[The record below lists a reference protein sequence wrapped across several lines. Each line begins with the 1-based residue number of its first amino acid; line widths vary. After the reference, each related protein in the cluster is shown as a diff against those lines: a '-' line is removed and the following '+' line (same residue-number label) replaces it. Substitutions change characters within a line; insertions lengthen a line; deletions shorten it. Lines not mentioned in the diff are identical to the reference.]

1 MSKKRVVITGLGA
14 MSPIGKTIDEIWRN
28 VQNGVSGVGPITRFD
43 TTDFHTKIAAEVK
56 DFNPSDYMDRKEA
69 RKMDI
74 FSQFAAAASLTAL
87 QDADLDTSGIEPERL
102 AVILGVGV
110 GGFETTEHSYK
121 ALFDKGPQRVPPLTI
136 PKLISN
142 EGPANVAI
150 LTNAQGPVYA
160 ITTACASG
168 ADAMTTAARW
178 IRDGYGQVAISGG
191 VEAVITQMGVAGFNV
206 LQALSTKYNDQP
218 EKASRPFDADRD
230 GFVIG
235 EGAGILILEEME
247 HALARGAK
255 IYAELVG
262 ASSTCDAY
270 HRTSP
275 HPEGTGAKKA
285 MKLAL
290 DEAGMKPEDID
301 YINAH
306 GTSTRVNDPVETK
319 VIKDVFG
326 DHAYK
331 LAVSSTKSMHGHM
344 VGAGGGMEAI
354 VSSLAIRDQYIPA
367 TINLENPDP
376 ECDLDYVP
384 NKGRSG
390 TVNAVMSNS
399 LGFGGHNA
407 ILILKKFEQ

>member
-1 MSKKRVVITGLGA
+1 
-14 MSPIGKTIDEIWRN
+14 MSPVGNTIDEIWSN
-28 VQNGVSGVGPITRFD
+28 IQNGVSGIDRITRFD
-43 TTDFHTKIAAEVK
+43 ASDFHTKIAAEVK
-56 DFNPSDYMDRKEA
+56 DFNPSDYMDRREA
-69 RKMDI
+69 RKMDV
-74 FSQFAAAASLTAL
+74 FSQFAVAAAVKAL
-87 QDADLDTSGIEPERL
+87 EDAGLETNGIDPERL

-110 GGFETTEHSYK
+110 GGFDTTEHSYK
-121 ALFDKGPQRVPPLTI
+121 ALFDKGPDRVPPLTI

-160 ITTACASG
+160 LTTACASG

-191 VEAVITQMGVAGFNV
+191 VEACITQMGVAGFNV
-206 LQALSTKYNDQP
+206 LQALSTKYNDEP
-218 EKASRPFDADRD
+218 TRASRPFDADRD

-235 EGAGILILEEME
+235 EGAAIVILEEME
-247 HALARGAK
+247 HALARGAT
-255 IYAELVG
+255 IYAELAG
-262 ASSTCDAY
+262 TASTCDAY
-270 HRTSP
+270 HRTAP
-275 HPEGTGAKKA
+275 HPEGTGAIKA
-285 MKLAL
+285 MRLAL
-290 DEAGMKPEDID
+290 DEAGMQPEEID

-319 VIKDVFG
+319 VIKEVFG

-344 VGAGGGMEAI
+344 IGAAGGMEAL
-354 VSSLAIRDQYIPA
+354 VGCLSIRDQYIPA

-384 NKGRSG
+384 NVGRSAP
-390 TVNAVMSNS
+390 VNGVMSNS
-399 LGFGGHNA
+399 LGFGGHNG
-407 ILILKKFEQ
+407 ILVLRKLEK

>member
-1 MSKKRVVITGLGA
+1 MPRRVVITGLGA
-14 MSPIGKTIDEIWRN
+14 MSPIGNKIDEIWEN
-28 VQNGVSGVGPITRFD
+28 TKNGVSGIGPITRFD
-43 TTDFHTKIAAEVK
+43 TTDFQTKIAAEVK
-56 DFNPSDYMDRKEA
+56 DFDPKAYMDRKEA

-74 FSQFAAAASLTAL
+74 FSQFATAASLTAL
-87 QDADLDTSGIEPERL
+87 EDAGLDTSGIDPERL
-102 AVILGVGV
+102 AVILGVGI
-110 GGFETTEHSYK
+110 GGFETTESSYRS
-121 ALFDKGPQRVPPLTI
+121 LFDKGPGRVPPLTI

-191 VEAVITQMGVAGFNV
+191 VEACITQMGIAGFNV
-206 LQALSTKYNDQP
+206 LQALSIKYNDTP
-218 EKASRPFDADRD
+218 EKASRPFDANRD
-230 GFVIG
+230 GFVVG
-235 EGAGILILEEME
+235 EGAGILILEEMD
-247 HALARGAK
+247 HALERGAP

-262 ASSTCDAY
+262 TASTCDAY
-270 HRTSP
+270 HRTAP

-285 MKLAL
+285 MRLAL

-306 GTSTRVNDPVETK
+306 GTSTRVNDPVETA

-344 VGAGGGMEAI
+344 IGAAGGMEAI
-354 VSSLAIRDQYIPA
+354 IGSLAIRDQYIPP
-367 TINLENPDP
+367 TINYETPDP

-384 NKGRSG
+384 NEGRSA
-390 TVNAVMSNS
+390 TVNTVMSNS
-399 LGFGGHNA
+399 LGFGGHNG
-407 ILILKKFEQ
+407 ILVLKKFEK

>member
-1 MSKKRVVITGLGA
+1 MSKRRVVITGLGA
-14 MSPIGKTIDEIWRN
+14 MSPIGKTIDEIWEN
-28 VQNGVSGVGPITRFD
+28 VKNGVSGIGPITRFD
-43 TTDFHTKIAAEVK
+43 TSDFHTKIAGEVK
-56 DFNPSDYMDRKEA
+56 DFQPSDYMDRKEA

-74 FSQFAAAASLTAL
+74 FSQFAVAASMTAL
-87 QDADLDTSGIEPERL
+87 QDADLDTSGVEPERL

-110 GGFETTEHSYK
+110 GGFETTETSYK

-160 ITTACASG
+160 LTTACASG

-206 LQALSTKYNDQP
+206 LQALSTRNDEP

-235 EGAGILILEEME
+235 EGAGVLILEDME
-247 HALARGAK
+247 HALSRGAK
-255 IYAELVG
+255 IYAELAG
-262 ASSTCDAY
+262 TASTCDAY

-275 HPEGTGAKKA
+275 HPDGAGARKA
-285 MKLAL
+285 MTLAL
-290 DEAGMKPEDID
+290 EEAGLKPEDID

-331 LAVSSTKSMHGHM
+331 IPVSSTKSMHGHM
-344 VGAGGGMEAI
+344 IGAAGGMEAI
-354 VSSLAIRDQYIPA
+354 ISSLAIRDQYVPA
-367 TINLENPDP
+367 TLNLDTPDP

-384 NKGRSG
+384 HTGRSA
-390 TVNAVMSNS
+390 TINAVMSNS
-399 LGFGGHNA
+399 LGFGGHNG
-407 ILILKKFEQ
+407 ILVLKKFEQ

>member
-1 MSKKRVVITGLGA
+1 MSKRRVVITGLGA
-14 MSPIGKTIDEIWRN
+14 MSPIGKTIDEIWDN
-28 VQNGVSGVGPITRFD
+28 VKNGVSGIGPITRFD
-43 TTDFHTKIAAEVK
+43 TSEFHTKIAGEVK
-56 DFNPSDYMDRKEA
+56 DFEPSAYMDRKEA

-74 FSQFAAAASLTAL
+74 FSQFAVAASMTAL
-87 QDADLDTSGIEPERL
+87 QDADLDTRGVEPERL
-102 AVILGVGV
+102 AVIMGVGV
-110 GGFETTEHSYK
+110 GGFETTETSYK

-160 ITTACASG
+160 VTTACASG

-206 LQALSTKYNDQP
+206 LQALSTRNDEP

-235 EGAGILILEEME
+235 EGAGVLILEDME
-247 HALARGAK
+247 HALSRGAK
-255 IYAELVG
+255 IYAELAG
-262 ASSTCDAY
+262 TASTCDAY

-275 HPEGTGAKKA
+275 HPDGDGARKA
-285 MKLAL
+285 MTLAL
-290 DEAGMKPEDID
+290 EEAGMKPEDID

-326 DHAYK
+326 DHAYRIP
-331 LAVSSTKSMHGHM
+331 VSSTKSMHGHM
-344 VGAGGGMEAI
+344 IGAAGGMEAI
-354 VSSLAIRDQYIPA
+354 ISSLAIRNQYVPA

-384 NKGRSG
+384 HTGRSA
-390 TVNAVMSNS
+390 TINAVMSNS
-399 LGFGGHNA
+399 LGFGGHNG
-407 ILILKKFEQ
+407 ILVLKKFDQ

>member
-1 MSKKRVVITGLGA
+1 MPKRVVITGLGA
-14 MSPIGKTIDEIWRN
+14 MSPIGKTIDEVWSN
-28 VQNGVSGVGPITRFD
+28 VRNGVSGIGPITRFD
-43 TTDFHTKIAAEVK
+43 TSDFLTKIAGEVK
-56 DFNPSDYMDRKEA
+56 DFNASDYMDRKEA

-74 FSQFAAAASLTAL
+74 FSQFAVAASLSAL
-87 QDADLDTSGIEPERL
+87 EDARLDTSGVEPERL

-110 GGFETTEHSYK
+110 GGFETTETSYR

-160 ITTACASG
+160 LTTACASG

-206 LQALSTKYNDQP
+206 LQALSTRNDEP
-218 EKASRPFDADRD
+218 ERASRPFDADRD

-247 HALARGAK
+247 HALARGAT

-262 ASSTCDAY
+262 TASTCDAY

-275 HPEGTGAKKA
+275 HPDGTGAKKA
-285 MKLAL
+285 MQLAL
-290 DEAGMKPEDID
+290 DEAGLKPEDID

-326 DHAYK
+326 EHAYK
-331 LAVSSTKSMHGHM
+331 LAVSSTKSVHGHM
-344 VGAGGGMEAI
+344 IGAAGGMEAI
-354 VSSLAIRDQYIPA
+354 VSALAIRDQYIPP

-384 NKGRSG
+384 NTGRSAP
-390 TVNAVMSNS
+390 VNAVMSNS
-399 LGFGGHNA
+399 LGFGGHNG
-407 ILILKKFEQ
+407 ILVLKKFQQ

>member
-1 MSKKRVVITGLGA
+1 
-14 MSPIGKTIDEIWRN
+14 
-28 VQNGVSGVGPITRFD
+28 
-43 TTDFHTKIAAEVK
+43 
-56 DFNPSDYMDRKEA
+56 MDRKEA

-74 FSQFAAAASLTAL
+74 FSQFAVAASLSAL
-87 QDADLDTSGIEPERL
+87 EDARLDTSGVEPERL

-110 GGFETTEHSYK
+110 GGFETTETSYR

-160 ITTACASG
+160 LTTACASG

-206 LQALSTKYNDQP
+206 LQALSTRNDEP
-218 EKASRPFDADRD
+218 ERASRPFDADRD

-247 HALARGAK
+247 HALARGAT

-262 ASSTCDAY
+262 TASTCDAY

-275 HPEGTGAKKA
+275 HPDGTGAKKA
-285 MKLAL
+285 MQLAL
-290 DEAGMKPEDID
+290 DEAGLKPEDID

-326 DHAYK
+326 EHAYK
-331 LAVSSTKSMHGHM
+331 LAVSSTKSVHGHM
-344 VGAGGGMEAI
+344 IGAAGGMEAI
-354 VSSLAIRDQYIPA
+354 VSALAIRDQYIPP

-384 NKGRSG
+384 NTGRSAP
-390 TVNAVMSNS
+390 VNAVMSNS
-399 LGFGGHNA
+399 LGFGGHNG
-407 ILILKKFEQ
+407 ILVLKKFQQ

>member
-1 MSKKRVVITGLGA
+1 MPKRVVITGLGA
-14 MSPIGKTIDEIWRN
+14 MSPIGKTIDEVWSNIR
-28 VQNGVSGVGPITRFD
+28 NGVSGIGPITRFD
-43 TTDFHTKIAAEVK
+43 TSDFLTKIAGEVK
-56 DFNPSDYMDRKEA
+56 DFNASDYMDRKEA

-74 FSQFAAAASLTAL
+74 FSQFAVAASLTAL
-87 QDADLDTSGIEPERL
+87 EDAGLDTRGVEPERL

-110 GGFETTEHSYK
+110 GGFDTTENSYK

-160 ITTACASG
+160 VTTACASG

-206 LQALSTKYNDQP
+206 LQALSTRNDEP
-218 EKASRPFDADRD
+218 ERASRPFDADRD

-247 HALARGAK
+247 HARARGAQ

-262 ASSTCDAY
+262 TASTCDAY

-275 HPEGTGAKKA
+275 HPDGTGAKKA
-285 MKLAL
+285 MQLAL
-290 DEAGMKPEDID
+290 DEAGLKPEDID

-326 DHAYK
+326 EHAYK
-331 LAVSSTKSMHGHM
+331 LAVSSSKSMHGHM
-344 VGAGGGMEAI
+344 IGAAGGMEAI
-354 VSSLAIRDQYIPA
+354 VSALAIRDQYIPP

-384 NKGRSG
+384 NTGRSA

-399 LGFGGHNA
+399 LGFGGHNG
-407 ILILKKFEQ
+407 ILVLRKFEA